1 MKQDF
6 CSAEDFQ
13 YFLLHET
20 GTVKEIRKV
29 LTDEEFSEYL
39 SEINQVTVLLE
50 GVLNPAKENAMQK
63 R

>member
-1 MKQDF
+1 M
-6 CSAEDFQ
+6 
-13 YFLLHET
+13 LHET